1 MKVVRLLLFITMG
14 LLLVMVSYLLQRGLG
29 PTFDILRTSRQR
41 TFQATRL
48 STLVARHYAGKRLLS
63 VLRAEHAQLASS
75 PGSALPDAPERGD
88 EAPPRRGLLRG
99 VSIELQATPRAP
111 HNSAQGEA
119 VAGSPA
125 ALQLW
130 DVRDASMGRWSAL
143 DFLDLLEVEVRVLDG
158 KEERAHLTSS
168 QGILA
173 VGASRLTLRSN
184 VELRSGARV
193 LRAAEAVWDGLTG
206 SLHIPGAFTLE
217 GAHGMIRGRNLKSDL
232 TLSRLQFLPAAAA
245 PDAAPAPQ

>member
-88 EAPPRRGLLRG
+88 EPPPRRGLLRG

-119 VAGSPA
+119 VAASPA
-125 ALQLW
+125 ALNSFSS
-130 DVRDASMGRWSAL
+130 ASCSL
-143 DFLDLLEVEVRVLDG
+143 SYLINDY
-158 KEERAHLTSS
+158 TS
-168 QGILA
+168 LFPPK
-173 VGASRLTLRSN
+173 L
-184 VELRSGARV
+184 
-193 LRAAEAVWDGLTG
+193 
-206 SLHIPGAFTLE
+206 
-217 GAHGMIRGRNLKSDL
+217 
-232 TLSRLQFLPAAAA
+232 
-245 PDAAPAPQ
+245 